1 MLITPGLLTAMALI
15 ILIMKLR
22 SDTIKKLLGFDI
34 YLDLLAT
41 AIMLWAFAGTYA
53 GMMAGIIGGL
63 TFSIVLILLK
73 RTLGYKKLTYVHTED
88 HFVPTL
94 QWIEVKP
101 FWRSS
106 NPSLDATINE
116 IEKEHQKL

>member
-1 MLITPGLLTAMALI
+1 MLITPGLLTALALI

-73 RTLGYKKLTYVHTED
+73 RTLGYKKLKYVHTED
-88 HFVPTL
+88 HLVPTL
-94 QWIEVKP
+94 QWLEVKP
-101 FWRSS
+101 FWRRKD
-106 NPSLDATINE
+106 PELDAILSTY
-116 IEKEHQKL
+116 EKEAKS

>member
-1 MLITPGLLTAMALI
+1 MLITPGLLTALALI

-41 AIMLWAFAGTYA
+41 AVMLWAFAGTYA

-73 RTLGYKKLTYVHTED
+73 RTLGYKKLKYVHSSD
-88 HFVPTL
+88 HLVPTL
-94 QWIEVKP
+94 QWVSVKP
-101 FWRSS
+101 FWRRSD
-106 NPSLDATINE
+106 PELDAILSQY
-116 IEKEHQKL
+116 EKEQHS